1 MSYTL
6 SLPIQGGIAPTVAD
20 DPSQKTAEAFETLL
34 VRTRGVLQGYDAIRS
49 AQNLQKAEDTSD
61 YADKAPNTPD
71 ELKSIIAII
80 GLTAIKR
87 YDDNVAQLEEFIN
100 GVTKIDPSF

>member
-1 MSYTL
+1 MAIT
-6 SLPIQGGIAPTVAD
+6 AD
-20 DPSQKTAEAFETLL
+20 QSKELKRLIIE
-34 VRTRGVLQGYDAIRS
+34 AIRS
-49 AQNLQKAEDTSD
+49 ARNLQKAEDTSD